1 MVCVG
6 LLVHR
11 IHILLVLESKTKNNN
26 MRKKSEIISRDHR
39 LPTSPIYKILCK
51 KSLIKSVSQIVFSIW
66 THLILCPNSTC
77 NVHYLRIEYS
87 LPPNICRYVNSTE
100 TERVMIIFINLI
112 FSWNFNACDVYRQ
125 TKIF

>member
-1 MVCVG
+1 MLVRLYPFEYTKYIFDIEIEFIFESQILMVCVG

-51 KSLIKSVSQIVFSIW
+51 KSLIKNVS
-66 THLILCPNSTC
+66 
-77 NVHYLRIEYS
+77 
-87 LPPNICRYVNSTE
+87 
-100 TERVMIIFINLI
+100 
-112 FSWNFNACDVYRQ
+112 
-125 TKIF
+125 